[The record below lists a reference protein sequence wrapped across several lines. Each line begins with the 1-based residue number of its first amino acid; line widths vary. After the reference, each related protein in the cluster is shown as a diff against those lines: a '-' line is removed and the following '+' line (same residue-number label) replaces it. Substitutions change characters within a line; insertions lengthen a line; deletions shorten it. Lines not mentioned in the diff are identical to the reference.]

1 MPLLL
6 HEENHLHQTK
16 NVKNGTALNP
26 YPDRLLYQ
34 SRGYDLS
41 QRGGGGG
48 IAIIETFG
56 LSISQARFA
65 KARSSFSLTS
75 FPVKQ
80 LLA

>member
-41 QRGGGGG
+41 QRGGGGD
-48 IAIIETFG
+48 
-56 LSISQARFA
+56 SNN
-65 KARSSFSLTS
+65 
-75 FPVKQ
+75 
-80 LLA
+80 